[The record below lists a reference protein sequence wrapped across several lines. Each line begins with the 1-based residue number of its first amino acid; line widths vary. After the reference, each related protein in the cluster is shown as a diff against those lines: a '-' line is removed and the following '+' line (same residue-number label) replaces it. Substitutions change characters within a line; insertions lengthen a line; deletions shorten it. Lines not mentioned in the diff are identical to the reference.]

1 MIKATVFLASLA
13 KEDAPLVAVLTGEEE
28 YFRSEARA
36 ALIRG
41 AGTDADVVEFRWNDP
56 EKALDAVTVFDEMRT
71 TSLFSPAKVVVL
83 RDDGTFMAQ
92 HGEALARLVKEEA
105 PPVRIVVEGLALVTK
120 RGKSVFLSKALE
132 AMQKAGCVL
141 VDCAPLANTAWG
153 SRPSWDHDLGRFTM
167 ERAKA
172 HGKTMDPETAHALQ
186 AAEGGGLR
194 GIVAQIERLAVQV
207 GERAEITLEDVLETV
222 STTKESSVF
231 EIVDAAAAC
240 ETEKVLGLVGRL
252 FDIGSTDVAGK
263 RTTDS
268 SAIFLRLLPLLS
280 ERFHQLGRLR
290 ELERDGV
297 GFEQAAATVFGE
309 SKAWLFPRFRV
320 QAAARTPRALGD
332 AVLALARL
340 EHRLKTG
347 GGEARELFE
356 TFLVEHGSPLP
367 HARARFGR

>member
-1 MIKATVFLASLA
+1 MLKTRPVTIFSGQHFDVPQCIQRIDTHSTHGWQVRYQGTKMFSDHTPDGS
-13 KEDAPLVAVLTGEEE
+13 
-28 YFRSEARA
+28 
-36 ALIRG
+36 G
-41 AGTDADVVEFRWNDP
+41 A
-56 EKALDAVTVFDEMRT
+56 
-71 TSLFSPAKVVVL
+71 
-83 RDDGTFMAQ
+83 
-92 HGEALARLVKEEA
+92 
-105 PPVRIVVEGLALVTK
+105 
-120 RGKSVFLSKALE
+120 
-132 AMQKAGCVL
+132 
-141 VDCAPLANTAWG
+141 
-153 SRPSWDHDLGRFTM
+153 
-167 ERAKA
+167 
-172 HGKTMDPETAHALQ
+172 AHALQ